1 MITIEEYRKK
11 VKTKRKPIRNWV
23 WLFILIILSII
34 TTIIITK
41 IQPQGSTYLTQNI
54 ALRSNEIL
62 INITDLDLSSPDTII
77 SKILE
82 FSKVNSLTNSTVK
95 IFLNSKLIS
104 YYSLEKPEIS
114 ILNAKRQQNLAMN
127 VSLTLLKE
135 GFSIR
140 NYGNYNTVEN
150 SVILNRTPNISLIS
164 KLSNKLGIT
173 NISNFI
179 FDPSLKDNLAGIIVI
194 LGKDFDLKNLKG
206 ETP

>member
-23 WLFILIILSII
+23 WFFILIILSII